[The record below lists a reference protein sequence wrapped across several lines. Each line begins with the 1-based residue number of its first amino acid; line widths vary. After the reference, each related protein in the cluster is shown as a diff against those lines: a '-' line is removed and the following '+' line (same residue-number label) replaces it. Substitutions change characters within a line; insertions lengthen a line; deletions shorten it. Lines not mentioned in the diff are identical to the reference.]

1 MAIDS
6 LVDSTYL
13 NNGLTSICNAVR
25 GKTGGS
31 AQLAFPTEIVTAIDG
46 LIANSI
52 HLAPVLYAVNCKG
65 DSSRVTSMST
75 EILET
80 AYTEKKIIRLGLNWT
95 VQNLKNNTSVTTV
108 YFIDST
114 GNITTPQD
122 SNQLAPDNLY
132 LIANGSSSPTVCYA
146 AYDVDAYY
154 KAMQKLLNLI

>member
-13 NNGLTSICNAVR
+13 NNGLTSICNSVR

-31 AQLAFPTEIVTAIDG
+31 AQLAFPTGIVTAIDG

-52 HLAPVLYAVNCKG
+52 HFATLLYAVNCKG
-65 DSSRVTSMST
+65 DSVTTSAT
-75 EILET
+75 QAHLEQ
-80 AYTEKKIIRLGLNWT
+80 AYTNKIILHSNDAIT
-95 VQNLKNNTSVTTV
+95 VGNLKANTSITDV
-108 YFIDST
+108 YFINST
-114 GNITTPQD
+114 GDITIPED
-122 SNQLAPDNLY
+122 SDNFAPNNLWM
-132 LIANGSSSPTVCYA
+132 IANGSSNPTVCYA